1 MKPVNS
7 IDVATSRAAAYKGL
21 PVLGEKF
28 GAEACNKGAF
38 VMLNRRSKLM
48 KQSTVLAFSLISALV
63 TAVPAVYGQTN
74 VPVPQNGAQ
83 VAANGRFHATGV
95 RPNAPVTQN
104 IARGPVSYGPRTINA
119 YGPGITSQHAMNV
132 QRNYS
137 PFMRPLNP
145 TLAAMSVRQ
154 NARTDNVQ
162 PNTGVSPRNEIP
174 PTALPITDAQRMVRT
189 DDLKTA
195 SGGLAKREI
204 SEGLETI
211 DTQGIAKNN
220 NVQPITRDLANCET
234 RRHMAKWNQQ
244 TGRNRFT
251 YSDAL
256 RRNQREWHN
265 RNWWHQHCNTIVFVS
280 GGYYFL
286 DGSYWYPAWGY
297 DPLNNYY
304 DYDGP
309 IYTYGNLLPDEVIA
323 HVQVALQDAGYYF
336 GAVTGSLSVETRAA
350 LANFQR
356 DYGLPI
362 TGAIDEPTIETLGL
376 Y

>member
-104 IARGPVSYGPRTINA
+104 IARGPVSYGPRRINA
-119 YGPGITSQHAMNV
+119 YGPRIAGQSTMNV

-145 TLAAMSVRQ
+145 TLAAMSVRR

-162 PNTGVSPRNEIP
+162 PNTGVSPRTEIA
-174 PTALPITDAQRMVRT
+174 PTALPITDAQRVART
-189 DDLKTA
+189 DDLQTA

-204 SEGLETI
+204 SGGLET
-211 DTQGIAKNN
+211 
-220 NVQPITRDLANCET
+220 
-234 RRHMAKWNQQ
+234 
-244 TGRNRFT
+244 
-251 YSDAL
+251 
-256 RRNQREWHN
+256 
-265 RNWWHQHCNTIVFVS
+265 
-280 GGYYFL
+280 
-286 DGSYWYPAWGY
+286 
-297 DPLNNYY
+297 
-304 DYDGP
+304 
-309 IYTYGNLLPDEVIA
+309 
-323 HVQVALQDAGYYF
+323 
-336 GAVTGSLSVETRAA
+336 
-350 LANFQR
+350 
-356 DYGLPI
+356 
-362 TGAIDEPTIETLGL
+362 
-376 Y
+376 